1 MKLPKI
7 YLLRHGETL
16 WNAEGRYQGQLNS
29 PLTQKGE
36 EQAKANGEK
45 LLKYLKST
53 DEFTFYSSP
62 LGRASSTAKIIADVI
77 GFNKDKIVFD
87 KRIQEVSYGIF
98 EGKTKEY
105 CKSELKEQ
113 FEAREANKWSYTL
126 EGGGESYETVS
137 IRVKEWLSTLDNNK
151 PIVMVA
157 HEMINRTLRGIYLG
171 LENEV
176 MLKLRQPNDV
186 LILLEDGQEKILE

>member
-1 MKLPKI
+1 MNLPKI
-7 YLLRHGETL
+7 YLIRHGQTI

-29 PLTQKGE
+29 PLTHKGE

-45 LLKYLKST
+45 LLKYLRDI
-53 DEFTFYSSP
+53 DEFAFYSSP
-62 LGRASSTAKIIADVI
+62 LGRASITAKIIADVI
-77 GFNKDKIVFD
+77 GFNKENIIFD
-87 KRIQEVSYGIF
+87 KKIQEVSYGIF

-126 EGGGESYETVS
+126 EGGESYETVS
-137 IRVKEWLSTLDNNK
+137 IRVKEWLSTLDSNRAV
-151 PIVMVA
+151 VMVA

-186 LILLEDGQEKILE
+186 LILLDGGKEEVLV

>member
-1 MKLPKI
+1 MRLPRI
-7 YLLRHGETL
+7 YLIRHGQTV

-29 PLTQKGE
+29 PLTSKGE

-45 LLKYLKST
+45 LQKYLKEI
-53 DEFTFYSSP
+53 DEFDFYSSP

-77 GFNKDKIVFD
+77 GFDKDKIVFD
-87 KRIQEVSYGIF
+87 ERIQEVNYGIF

-105 CKSELKEQ
+105 CKTELKEQ

-126 EGGGESYETVS
+126 EGGESYETVS
-137 IRVKEWLSTLDNNK
+137 IRLKEWLSTLDSNR

-157 HEMINRTLRGIYLG
+157 HEMINRTLRGIYLVS
-171 LENEV
+171 ENDV
-176 MLKLRQPNDV
+176 ILKLRQPNDV
-186 LILLEDGQEKILE
+186 LILLDGGREEVLE

>member
-1 MKLPKI
+1 MKLPTI
-7 YLLRHGETL
+7 YLIRHGQTV

-29 PLTQKGE
+29 PLTEKGE
-36 EQAKANGEK
+36 AQAKANGEK
-45 LLKYLKST
+45 LLKYLKDT
-53 DEFTFYSSP
+53 DKFYFYSSP

-77 GFNKDKIVFD
+77 GFDKEKIVFD
-87 KRIQEVSYGIF
+87 KRIQEINYGLF
-98 EGKTKEY
+98 EGKTKHY
-105 CKSELKEQ
+105 CQTELKEQ

-126 EGGGESYETVS
+126 EGGESYETVS
-137 IRVKEWLSTLDNNK
+137 IRLKEWLATLNDDK

-186 LILLEDGQEKILE
+186 LILLDEGREEILQ

>member
-1 MKLPKI
+1 MNLPKI
-7 YLLRHGETL
+7 YLLRHGQTV

-36 EQAKANGEK
+36 AQAEANGEK
-45 LLKYLKST
+45 LLKYLKSI
-53 DEFTFYSSP
+53 DEFAFYSSP

-77 GFNKDKIVFD
+77 GFDKENIIFD

-113 FEAREANKWSYTL
+113 FESREADKWSYTL
-126 EGGGESYETVS
+126 EGGESYETVS

-157 HEMINRTLRGIYLG
+157 HEMISRTLRGIYLG

-186 LILLEDGQEKILE
+186 LILLDGGKEDVLQ

>member
-7 YLLRHGETL
+7 YLIRHGQTV

-29 PLTQKGE
+29 PLTPKGE
-36 EQAKANGEK
+36 AQAEANGKK
-45 LLKYLKST
+45 LLKYLKDT

-77 GFNKDKIVFD
+77 AFDKEKILFD
-87 KRIQEVSYGIF
+87 KRIQEISYGIF
-98 EGKTKEY
+98 EGKTKHY
-105 CKSELKEQ
+105 CQTELKEQ
-113 FEAREANKWSYTL
+113 YEARHANKWSYTL
-126 EGGGESYETVS
+126 EGGESYETVTV
-137 IRVKEWLSTLDNNK
+137 RLKEWLSTLDSNR

-186 LILLEDGQEKILE
+186 LILLDGGKEDVLQ

>member
-1 MKLPKI
+1 MRLPKI
-7 YLLRHGETL
+7 YLLRHGQTV

-29 PLTQKGE
+29 PLTLKGK

-45 LLKYLKST
+45 LVKHLKGR
-53 DEFTFYSSP
+53 DEFVFYSSP
-62 LGRASSTAKIIADVI
+62 LGRALSTAKIIADII

-87 KRIQEVSYGIF
+87 DRIQEINYGIF
-98 EGKTKEY
+98 EGKTKHY
-105 CKSELKEQ
+105 CQTELKEQ

-126 EGGGESYETVS
+126 EGGESYETVT
-137 IRVKEWLSTLDNNK
+137 IRLREWLSTLDSKK
-151 PIVMVA
+151 PIVIVA

-186 LILLEDGQEKILE
+186 LIVLDGGKEDVLQ

>member
-7 YLLRHGETL
+7 YLIRHGQTV

-36 EQAKANGEK
+36 EQAKVNGEK
-45 LLKYLKST
+45 LQKYLKEV
-53 DEFTFYSSP
+53 DEFDFYSSP
-62 LGRASSTAKIIADVI
+62 LGRASSTANIIVDII
-77 GFNKDKIVFD
+77 GFDKEKIVFD
-87 KRIQEVSYGIF
+87 ERIQEVNYGIF

-105 CKSELKEQ
+105 CKTELKEQ
-113 FEAREANKWSYTL
+113 FEARESNKWSYTL
-126 EGGGESYETVS
+126 EGGESYETVS
-137 IRVKEWLSTLDNNK
+137 IRLKEWLSTLDSNR

-186 LILLEDGQEKILE
+186 LILLDKGKEEVLL

>member
-1 MKLPKI
+1 MRLPKI
-7 YLLRHGETL
+7 YLVRHGETL

-29 PLTQKGE
+29 PLTKKGE

-62 LGRASSTAKIIADVI
+62 LGRASATAKIIADVI

-113 FEAREANKWSYTL
+113 FESREANKWSYTL
-126 EGGGESYETVS
+126 EGGESYETVS
-137 IRVKEWLSTLDNNK
+137 IRVKEWLSTLDSNRAV
-151 PIVMVA
+151 VMVA

-186 LILLEDGQEKILE
+186 LILLDGGKEDVLQ

>member
-1 MKLPKI
+1 MRLPKI
-7 YLLRHGETL
+7 YLIRHGETV
-16 WNAEGRYQGQLNS
+16 WNSEGRYQGQLNS
-29 PLTQKGE
+29 PLTKKGE

-45 LLKYLKST
+45 LLKYLKDI
-53 DEFTFYSSP
+53 DEFVFYSSP
-62 LGRASSTAKIIADVI
+62 LDRASTTAKIIADVI
-77 GFNKDKIVFD
+77 GFNKENIIFD

-126 EGGGESYETVS
+126 EGGESYETVS
-137 IRVKEWLSTLDNNK
+137 IRVKEWLSTLDSNR

-186 LILLEDGQEKILE
+186 SILLDGGKEKVLL

>member
-1 MKLPKI
+1 MKLPTI
-7 YLLRHGETL
+7 YLIRHGQTV

-29 PLTQKGE
+29 PLTSKGE

-45 LLKYLKST
+45 LLKYLKDT
-53 DEFTFYSSP
+53 DEFAFYSSP
-62 LGRASSTAKIIADVI
+62 LGRASSTAKIIADVL
-77 GFNKDKIVFD
+77 GFDKEKIVFD
-87 KRIQEVSYGIF
+87 DRIQEINYGIF
-98 EGKTKEY
+98 EGKTKHH
-105 CKSELKEQ
+105 CQTELKEE
-113 FEAREANKWSYTL
+113 FDAREANKWSYTL
-126 EGGGESYETVS
+126 EGGESYETVS
-137 IRVKEWLSTLDNNK
+137 IRLKKWLATLNDNK

-186 LILLEDGQEKILE
+186 LILLDGGREEVLE

>member
-7 YLLRHGETL
+7 YLIRHGQTV

-36 EQAKANGEK
+36 EQAKVNGEK
-45 LLKYLKST
+45 LQKYLKEV
-53 DEFTFYSSP
+53 DEFDFYSSP
-62 LGRASSTAKIIADVI
+62 LGRASSTANIIVDII
-77 GFNKDKIVFD
+77 GFDKEKIVFD
-87 KRIQEVSYGIF
+87 ERIQEVNYGIF

-105 CKSELKEQ
+105 CKTELKEQ

-126 EGGGESYETVS
+126 EGGESYETVS
-137 IRVKEWLSTLDNNK
+137 IRLKEWLSTLDSNR

-186 LILLEDGQEKILE
+186 LILLDKGKEEVLL

>member
-1 MKLPKI
+1 MRLPRI
-7 YLLRHGETL
+7 YLIRHGQTV

-29 PLTQKGE
+29 PLTSKGE

-45 LLKYLKST
+45 LQKYLKEI
-53 DEFTFYSSP
+53 DEFDFYSSP

-77 GFNKDKIVFD
+77 GFYKDKIVFD
-87 KRIQEVSYGIF
+87 ERIQEVNYGIF

-105 CKSELKEQ
+105 CKTKLKEQ

-126 EGGGESYETVS
+126 EGGESYETVS
-137 IRVKEWLSTLDNNK
+137 IRLKEWLATLDSNR

-171 LENEV
+171 LENVV

-186 LILLEDGQEKILE
+186 LILLDGGREEVLE

>member
-1 MKLPKI
+1 MRLPKI
-7 YLLRHGETL
+7 YLIRHGQTL

-29 PLTQKGE
+29 PLTKKGE

-45 LLKYLKST
+45 LLKYLKDI
-53 DEFTFYSSP
+53 DEFAFYSSP
-62 LGRASSTAKIIADVI
+62 LGRASATAKIIADVI

-105 CKSELKEQ
+105 CKRELKEQ
-113 FEAREANKWSYTL
+113 FKAREANKWSYTL
-126 EGGGESYETVS
+126 EGAESYETVS
-137 IRVKEWLSTLDNNK
+137 IRVKEWLATLNDDK

-176 MLKLRQPNDV
+176 MLKLRQSNDV
-186 LILLEDGQEKILE
+186 LILLDKGREEVLV

>member
-1 MKLPKI
+1 MNLPKI
-7 YLLRHGETL
+7 YLIRHGQTI

-29 PLTQKGE
+29 PLTKKGE

-53 DEFTFYSSP
+53 DEFAFYSSP
-62 LGRASSTAKIIADVI
+62 LGRASSTAKIIADII
-77 GFNKDKIVFD
+77 GFDKDKIVFD
-87 KRIQEVSYGIF
+87 DRIQEVNYGIF
-98 EGKTKEY
+98 EGKTKQY
-105 CKSELKEQ
+105 CQSELKEQ
-113 FEAREANKWSYTL
+113 FESREANKWSYTL
-126 EGGGESYETVS
+126 EGGESYETVT
-137 IRVKEWLSTLDNNK
+137 IRLKEWLATLDSNR

-186 LILLEDGQEKILE
+186 LILLDGGKEDVLQ

>member
-1 MKLPKI
+1 M
-7 YLLRHGETL
+7 
-16 WNAEGRYQGQLNS
+16 
-29 PLTQKGE
+29 
-36 EQAKANGEK
+36 
-45 LLKYLKST
+45 
-53 DEFTFYSSP
+53 
-62 LGRASSTAKIIADVI
+62 GRASTTAKIIADVI
-77 GFNKDKIVFD
+77 GFNKENIIFD

-126 EGGGESYETVS
+126 EGSGESYESVS
-137 IRVKEWLSTLDNNK
+137 IRVKEWLSTLDSNRAV
-151 PIVMVA
+151 VMVA

-186 LILLEDGQEKILE
+186 LILLDGGKEEVLV